1 MRGVGLMHVITQFS
15 ELRDIIRETGRAKI
29 TNEEIK
35 IIFDICDGARQ
46 KLYVYI
52 FRETELIFVMKN
64 MDNGCC
70 GLVDFQDLISEVK
83 RINENNINGLKEAI
97 DKDEFVLCADKLEL
111 KLEELITRQN
121 HLKEMEAHMNEINR
135 EEDIKIQENIDI
147 DTDDEEGED
156 EEQISYDV
164 IDGVY
169 FPKMEFPLTE
179 RELESVVGRFGKMR
193 MEYIKEHQPT
203 IYQTFLKVGMLE
215 DIIIETDLRALEM
228 HAELVDDYRAR
239 HQGKDFLENVQVIYR
254 AQSIANEIVI
264 KEIVEILL

>member
-35 IIFDICDGARQ
+35 SIFDICDGARQ
-46 KLYVYI
+46 RLYVYI

-83 RINENNINGLKEAI
+83 RINENNINDLKEAI
-97 DKDEFVLCADKLEL
+97 GNDALCIDKLEI
-111 KLEELITRQN
+111 ELQEHITRQN
-121 HLKEMEAHMNEINR
+121 HLNEMEEHMNEINKD
-135 EEDIKIQENIDI
+135 EDINIQEDI
-147 DTDDEEGED
+147 DDKEGE
-156 EEQISYDV
+156 EEELISYDV

-169 FPKMEFPLTE
+169 FPKMEYPLTE
-179 RELESVVGRFGKMR
+179 RELESVVGKFGKMR

-203 IYQTFLKVGMLE
+203 IYQTFLKVGKLE
-215 DIIIETDLRALEM
+215 DIIIETDLRASEM
-228 HAELVDDYRAR
+228 YGELVDDYRAR
-239 HQGKDFLENVQVIYR
+239 HHGKDFLESVQITYR
-254 AQSIANEIVI
+254 ANSIANEIVI
-264 KEIVEILL
+264 KEIVETLL

>member
-35 IIFDICDGARQ
+35 SIFDICDGARQ
-46 KLYVYI
+46 RLYVYI

-83 RINENNINGLKEAI
+83 RINENNINDLKEAI
-97 DKDEFVLCADKLEL
+97 GNDALCIDKLEI
-111 KLEELITRQN
+111 ELQEHITRQN
-121 HLKEMEAHMNEINR
+121 HLNEMEEHMNEINKD
-135 EEDIKIQENIDI
+135 EDINIQEDI
-147 DTDDEEGED
+147 DDKEGE
-156 EEQISYDV
+156 EEELISYDV

-169 FPKMEFPLTE
+169 FPKMEYPLTE
-179 RELESVVGRFGKMR
+179 RELESVVGKFGKMR

-203 IYQTFLKVGMLE
+203 IYQTFLKVGKLE
-215 DIIIETDLRALEM
+215 DIIIETDLRALKR
-228 HAELVDDYRAR
+228 HIELVDDYRVR
-239 HQGKDFLENVQVIYR
+239 HQGKDFLESVQITYR
-254 AQSIANEIVI
+254 ANSIANEIVI
-264 KEIVEILL
+264 KEIVETLL